1 MSSLYFDCAVTSSI
15 SEAEALFGLLY
26 EACCNRD
33 PKSRSKVIELLQKED
48 DYELPFMD
56 FSLSKSDA
64 ELSLNFEAPPS
75 FDIDFFDDIIC
86 ALEKIPDIHFKAR
99 LFDSSSGGAQ
109 IWRKPEQPPM
119 DLEGKRLVFAGEM
132 ESDLDE
138 MLEFAED
145 VAIVQESLDGDTEVL
160 VVGSNVD
167 ASILKKAADNNIT
180 VYSEEDF
187 LDYFQYSP

>member
-1 MSSLYFDCAVTSSI
+1 
-15 SEAEALFGLLY
+15 
-26 EACCNRD
+26 
-33 PKSRSKVIELLQKED
+33 
-48 DYELPFMD
+48 
-56 FSLSKSDA
+56 
-64 ELSLNFEAPPS
+64 
-75 FDIDFFDDIIC
+75 
-86 ALEKIPDIHFKAR
+86 
-99 LFDSSSGGAQ
+99 
-109 IWRKPEQPPM
+109 M